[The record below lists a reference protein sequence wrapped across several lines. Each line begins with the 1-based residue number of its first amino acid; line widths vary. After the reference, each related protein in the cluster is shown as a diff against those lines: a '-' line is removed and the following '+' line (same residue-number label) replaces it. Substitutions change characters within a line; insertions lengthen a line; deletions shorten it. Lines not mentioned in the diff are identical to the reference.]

1 MSIAEMIN
9 QGTERQSQ
17 SWSILAKNLGDLGRE
32 VGNQLALQQ
41 YQKQAAEALPAMQ
54 AAYRSAMDDVSRG
67 SVSEGYKKFMDAQFQ
82 FGGSQNPLISGP
94 AQLFGKGFTDYA
106 TIYEKQQQR
115 QAQYGGGGGVASGGG
130 ADGGY
135 YDVESALGLPTSEDI
150 QTPTGD
156 VPISEGTELNAEYV
170 DEQPAQ
176 NYTANLLTL
185 ANSATPKFKDFLKS
199 VAKNPPPP
207 ERVQQATQYNQEY
220 EATPEY
226 QKAAYRQGV
235 SIVVP
240 SRKEIGEIK
249 NKYGEFFFEFDSDQ
263 KKIVGDGI
271 EGVVLSPA
279 QVIKSVTEGSKGLS
293 RTSGT
298 NLEDLMTYKKGIDG
312 SLEQLG
318 DEKLKKFLAKN
329 GGIFN
334 VGFKQEGKKKIVNAD
349 GNEEEVPS
357 KITLF
362 PKSIDPEK
370 LSPETRGKY
379 EIEIT
384 PPQLAAFQYIK
395 GMPGE
400 MNRLRAQKS
409 DSSLVK
415 VGAQGPTAEAA
426 KGLPAMTAEQ
436 PTKRKVE
443 VLTDKSGRYYL
454 NAKGQK
460 VYIK

>member
-1 MSIAEMIN
+1 MSIAEQIMLGS
-9 QGTERQSQ
+9 QQQSKN
-17 SWSILAKNLGDLGRE
+17 WSVLSENLGRLGQQ
-32 VGNQLALQQ
+32 VGQQLALRE

-54 AAYRSAMDDVSRG
+54 AAYKSAMDDVAAG
-67 SVSEGYKKFMDAQFQ
+67 EVTQGYQKFIDAQFQ
-82 FGGSQNPLISGP
+82 FGGSQNPLIANQNALVSDFFIK
-94 AQLFGKGFTDYA
+94 AADT
-106 TIYEKQQQR
+106 YEKQQQR
-115 QAQYGGGGGVASGGG
+115 KAQYGGRRGGASGVG

-156 VPISEGTELNAEYV
+156 VPTSEGTELEAQYA

-176 NYTANLLTL
+176 NYTANLLTI

-199 VAKNPPPP
+199 VAKNPPPQ

-220 EATPEY
+220 EATPED

-240 SRKEIGEIK
+240 SKKEIGEIK

-279 QVIKSVTEGSKGLS
+279 QVIKSVTEGSKGIS

-334 VGFKQEGKKKIVNAD
+334 TGFKQEGEKKIVNKD
-349 GNEEEVPS
+349 GNEEKVPS

-370 LSPETRGKY
+370 LSPEARDKY

-384 PPQLAAFQYIK
+384 PTQLSAFQFIK

-415 VGAQGPTAEAA
+415 VGAQGPTSEAA
-426 KGLPAMTAEQ
+426 KGLPAMIAAQ